1 MASHRIAQIRR
12 ASVVVVFGL
21 LTLAPPLASRWMAP
35 ITSAVSLEV
44 ERQKSMFSK
53 GVPCR
58 AASQCPAL
66 RSPTQWMTSSS
77 YVTFRSDEH
86 RERRASF

>member
-1 MASHRIAQIRR
+1 MASHRTAQIRR

-35 ITSAVSLEV
+35 ITSAVLLEV

-53 GVPCR
+53 GVPRR
-58 AASQCPAL
+58 AAVSA
-66 RSPTQWMTSSS
+66 
-77 YVTFRSDEH
+77 
-86 RERRASF
+86 RRPGLQPSG